1 MTTSRVFLK
10 ITTCVLFLFAC
21 AGLQA
26 EKQANNRTGGVSS
39 AHPLATEAGLK
50 VLANGGNA
58 YDAAIAVASTL
69 NVVEPMMSGLGGYGT
84 ILVYNSKQKRVRFLN
99 ASGRFPVNTNTDLMR
114 APTPNFKKNRVGPK
128 SISTPGNL
136 NAWKTMHDAYGSTPW
151 NQLFESAINH
161 AENGFPISPALE
173 RWIGIAY
180 DDFSPYAKTFYGP
193 KGKPLIKGET
203 LVQSDLAKT
212 YKIIKVGGVDSFY
225 KGEIAQAIDRQMT
238 EVGSFLSLEDLQK
251 NEAEWWEPLKFN
263 YKGFDVYTASLPANS
278 FPAFVNLG
286 IMQEYDDENLQH
298 NSVDYLHRFAEM
310 TKESYKSR
318 LAYSFDPDIRKAPID
333 NILSAPVLSAMADQL
348 DKKKATEFTPPFSP
362 NSKNTT
368 HFVVV
373 DKWGNIVSATQTL
386 GNLFGSRVM
395 VKGTGVFLNNSMAYA
410 TYEPKGNPM
419 DAFPGRHKL
428 SGDCPI
434 IIVKD
439 GQPWAALGSPGGHT
453 ITQNVPQIIFNLI
466 DFNMSMQQ
474 AIDAPK
480 ISFVEPDLIF
490 ADQTLPQD
498 IVSDLEAMGH
508 KIKKGNI
515 GNAHGIRF
523 LYNLDGSYKGLEAGS
538 DSRGEG
544 SASIVGI
551 H

>member
-1 MTTSRVFLK
+1 M
-10 ITTCVLFLFAC
+10 
-21 AGLQA
+21 
-26 EKQANNRTGGVSS
+26 
-39 AHPLATEAGLK
+39 
-50 VLANGGNA
+50 
-58 YDAAIAVASTL
+58 
-69 NVVEPMMSGLGGYGT
+69 
-84 ILVYNSKQKRVRFLN
+84 
-99 ASGRFPVNTNTDLMR
+99 
-114 APTPNFKKNRVGPK
+114 
-128 SISTPGNL
+128 
-136 NAWKTMHDAYGSTPW
+136 
-151 NQLFESAINH
+151 
-161 AENGFPISPALE
+161 
-173 RWIGIAY
+173 
-180 DDFSPYAKTFYGP
+180 
-193 KGKPLIKGET
+193 LI
-203 LVQSDLAKT
+203 QSDLAKT
-212 YKIIKVGGVDSFY
+212 FKIIKNDGVDSFY
-225 KGEIAQAIDRQMT
+225 KGEIAEAIDRQMT

-251 NEAEWWEPLKFN
+251 NEAEWWDPLKFN

-298 NSVDYLHRFAEM
+298 NSLDYLHRFAEM
-310 TKESYKSR
+310 TKESYKAR
-318 LAYSFDPDIRKAPID
+318 LAYSFDPDIQKAPLDEIF
-333 NILSAPVLSAMADQL
+333 SAPALSAMAEQL
-348 DKKKATEFTPPFSP
+348 NKNKATEFIPPFSP

-395 VKGTGVFLNNSMAYA
+395 VEDTGVFLNNSMAYA

-434 IIVKD
+434 IIIKD

-466 DFNMSMQQ
+466 DFNMTMQQ
-474 AIDAPK
+474 AIDEPK
-480 ISFVEPDLIF
+480 ISFVEPDLIYV
-490 ADQTLPQD
+490 DRTLPQD
-498 IVSDLEAMGH
+498 LVSGLEEMGH

-523 LYNLDGSYKGLEAGS
+523 LYDQNGSYVGLEVGS

-544 SASIVGI
+544 SAGIVGI